1 MATKATKSTPKPPA
15 DEVAEDEA
23 REHSDNLELPVGDE
37 GQAVDSPEGPALKP
51 GEPEYD
57 WAPLYTEGTK
67 LKRYEDPSGT
77 VVQLPPFP
85 TPDAGDIF
93 ADLLEDIP
101 DHVMLIKLFRQAMRD
116 HAVDYGE
123 GIAAITTAFR
133 GGGKLSDIRGLL
145 TFWSGATLPN

>member
-15 DEVAEDEA
+15 ADKVAEDEV
-23 REHSDNLELPVGDE
+23 RHE
-37 GQAVDSPEGPALKP
+37 DSHDGHVHVAPKAPEKPEPKP

-57 WAPLYTEGTK
+57 WTPLYAEGTA

-101 DHVMLIKLFRQAMRD
+101 DHVMLIKLFRQAMSD
-116 HAVDYGE
+116 HAVDYSE
-123 GIAAITTAFR
+123 GLAAITAAFR
-133 GGGKLSDIRGLL
+133 GGGKLADIRGLL
-145 TFWSGATLPN
+145 TFWSGAKLPN

>member
-1 MATKATKSTPKPPA
+1 MATKATAKKTVPAVEVDDDVRKYEDNVDIAEGEQSTETPAKPEPKP
-15 DEVAEDEA
+15 
-23 REHSDNLELPVGDE
+23 GDA
-37 GQAVDSPEGPALKP
+37 GF
-51 GEPEYD
+51 D
-57 WAPLYTEGTK
+57 WAPIYVEGTE

-77 VVQLPPFP
+77 VVALPPFP

-123 GIAAITTAFR
+123 GIAAITAAFR
-133 GGGKLSDIRGLL
+133 GGGKLADIRGLL
-145 TFWSGATLPN
+145 TFWSGAKLPN

>member
-15 DEVAEDEA
+15 ADEVVDDD
-23 REHSDNLELPVGDE
+23 REYEDNLDLAEGDE
-37 GQAVDSPEGPALKP
+37 GQAVDAPEKPAPKP

-57 WAPLYTEGTK
+57 WAPLYAEGTK

-101 DHVMLIKLFRQAMRD
+101 DHVMLIKLFRQAMSD
-116 HAVDYGE
+116 HAVDYSK
-123 GIAAITTAFR
+123 GIGAITAAFR
-133 GGGKLSDIRGLL
+133 GGGKLADIKGLL
-145 TFWSGATLPN
+145 TFWSGAKLPN